1 MAETLRAVTRS
12 PSSPSVRPPALAV
25 TNPSGNR
32 NRVLMDAFP
41 FLIGR
46 QGDNQLVL
54 RDNRISRSHAQI
66 TTEHGQYFVEDLDSR
81 HGVFVNGQR
90 TKRAKLNEGDRI
102 DFGFPDSYRLVF
114 TQEEDELNKF
124 LGQISAAAATGASNL
139 SKLRSLVE
147 VARALQS
154 SLSTSD
160 VLAAVVDAALSV
172 TGAERGFLL
181 LGKDDNLEVSV
192 ARDRRGAPLDISDLT
207 VPRSLINRALR
218 SRRDLLS
225 MTFDSSGP
233 NGVQPD
239 MSVAGLELRSVVCVP
254 LIQVRTGSLQE
265 TVATSLNETVG
276 VLYMDSR
283 GSAAD
288 LSSGNRE
295 ILQTLALEASTILE
309 NARLLDEE
317 RAKQHMEEELNVART
332 IQTGLLP
339 RELPTEGWFRAVGSS
354 IASRQVGG
362 DYYDVRQ
369 INPDLF
375 ACVITDVSG
384 KGVSAA
390 LLAALLQGA
399 FVFASEAAVQI
410 DDVMSRVNRFL
421 YERARGEKYAT
432 VVYCTVSR
440 SGELRWSNAGHP
452 KPLLVR
458 ANSDP
463 RPLESTGLPIG
474 MMDIAAY
481 EAKSLQLEPG
491 DKIVL
496 FSDGVS
502 EAANT
507 QGESFDERRMKDVLR
522 AYASASCAELHAKLI
537 EALKDFSDSEEEE
550 DDITMLVL
558 EYEAEPRP

>member
-1 MAETLRAVTRS
+1 MVTPSGQPAATVRA
-12 PSSPSVRPPALAV
+12 PALAV

-32 NRVLMDAFP
+32 SRAVMDVFP

-46 QGDNQLVL
+46 QGDNHLVL
-54 RDNRISRSHAQI
+54 RDNRISRSHARIAAQNG
-66 TTEHGQYFVEDLDSR
+66 EYFVEDLDSR
-81 HGVFVNGQR
+81 HGVYVNGQR
-90 TKRAKLNEGDRI
+90 VVERGRLKEGDRI
-102 DFGFPDSYRLVF
+102 DFGFQDSYRMVF
-114 TQEEDELNKF
+114 TLEEDELNKF

-154 SLSTSD
+154 SLSTHD

-181 LGKDDNLEVSV
+181 LGKDDQLEVSV
-192 ARDRRGAPLDISDLT
+192 ARDRRGAPLDPSDLS
-207 VPRSLINRALR
+207 VPRTLINRALR
-218 SRRDLLS
+218 TRRELLS
-225 MTFDSSGP
+225 MTFDPSGAD
-233 NGVQPD
+233 GVRPD

-265 TVATSLNETVG
+265 TVATSLNNTVG

-283 GSAAD
+283 QAAAD

-317 RAKQHMEEELNVART
+317 RAKQHLEEELNVART

-339 RELPTEGWFRAVGSS
+339 RELPVDGWFRAAGSS

-362 DYYDVRQ
+362 DYFDVRQ
-369 INPDLF
+369 VNPDLF

-432 VVYCTVSR
+432 VVYCTVHR
-440 SGELRWSNAGHP
+440 GGELRWSNAGHP

-458 ANSDP
+458 PNAEP
-463 RPLESTGLPIG
+463 QALESTGIPIG

-481 EAKSLQLEPG
+481 EVKSIQLQPG

-502 EAANT
+502 EAVNMK
-507 QGESFDERRMKDVLR
+507 GECFDKRRLHEILR
-522 AYASASCAELHAKLI
+522 AYAAAGCAELHAKLV
-537 EALKDFSDSEEEE
+537 EAVEEFSDGDEQE
-550 DDITMLVL
+550 DDITTLVL
-558 EYEAEPRP
+558 EYQP

>member
-1 MAETLRAVTRS
+1 M
-12 PSSPSVRPPALAV
+12 

-32 NRVLMDAFP
+32 SRVTIDVVP

-46 QGDNQLVL
+46 QGDNHLVL
-54 RDNRISRSHAQI
+54 RDNRISRSHARI
-66 TTEHGQYFVEDLDSR
+66 TAENGEYFVEDLDSR
-81 HGVFVNGQR
+81 HGTFLNGQR
-90 TKRAKLNEGDRI
+90 IKRGKLREGDRI
-102 DFGFPDSYRLVF
+102 DFGFHDSYRLVF
-114 TQEEDELNKF
+114 TLEEDELNRF
-124 LGQISAAAATGASNL
+124 LGQISAAASTGASNL

-154 SLSTSD
+154 SLSTDD

-181 LGKDDNLEVSV
+181 LSKDDQLEVSV
-192 ARDRRGAPLDISDLT
+192 ARDKRGALLEQSDLT
-207 VPRSLINRALR
+207 VPRSLIHRALR
-218 SRRDLLS
+218 TRRDLLS
-225 MTFDSSGP
+225 MTFDPTGAD
-233 NGVQPD
+233 GITPD

-265 TVATSLNETVG
+265 TVATSLNQTVG

-283 GSAAD
+283 QSAAD

-317 RAKQHMEEELNVART
+317 RAKQHMEDELNVART

-339 RELPTEGWFRAVGSS
+339 RELPSDGWLRAAGSS

-362 DYYDVRQ
+362 DFFDVRQ
-369 INPDLF
+369 LNPDLF

-399 FVFASEAAVQI
+399 FVFASDGGAPIE
-410 DDVMSRVNRFL
+410 DVMSRVNRFL
-421 YERARGEKYAT
+421 YERAQGEKYAT
-432 VVYCTVSR
+432 VVYCTISR
-440 SGELRWSNAGHP
+440 TGELRWSNAGHP

-458 ANSDP
+458 ANAEP
-463 RPLESTGLPIG
+463 VPLDSTGLPIG
-474 MMDIAAY
+474 MMDVATY
-481 EAKSLQLEPG
+481 EAKSIQLEPG
-491 DKIVL
+491 DKILL
-496 FSDGVS
+496 FSDGVT
-502 EAANT
+502 EAANE
-507 QGESFDERRMKDVLR
+507 QGEYFDKRRMKELLLDG
-522 AYASASCAELHAKLI
+522 ASTDFAQLHAKLV
-537 EALKDFSDSEEEE
+537 EGVEDFSEGGDQE

-558 EYEAEPRP
+558 EYQP

>member
-1 MAETLRAVTRS
+1 MTTPAGPA
-12 PSSPSVRPPALAV
+12 PASVRMPALAV

-32 NRVLMDAFP
+32 NRITIDVFP

-54 RDNRISRSHAQI
+54 RDNRISRTHARI
-66 TTEHGQYFVEDLDSR
+66 VAEGSDYFVEDMDSR
-81 HGVFVNGQR
+81 HGVFLNGQR
-90 TKRAKLNEGDRI
+90 TKRGKLHEGDRI
-102 DFGFPDSYRLVF
+102 DFGFQDSYRMVF
-114 TQEEDELNKF
+114 TLEEDELNKF

-154 SLSTSD
+154 SLSTND

-181 LGKDDNLEVSV
+181 LGKDNDLEVSV

-225 MTFDSSGP
+225 MTFDPSGAD
-233 NGVQPD
+233 GVRPD

-339 RELPTEGWFRAVGSS
+339 RELPAVGWFRAMGSS

-362 DYYDVRQ
+362 DYFDVRQ
-369 INPDLF
+369 ISPDLF

-410 DDVMSRVNRFL
+410 GDVMSRVNRFL

-432 VVYCTVSR
+432 VVYCTVNR

-458 ANSDP
+458 ANAEP
-463 RPLESTGLPIG
+463 RALESTGIPIG
-474 MMDIAAY
+474 MMDIASY
-481 EAKSLQLEPG
+481 EVKSIQLEPG

-502 EAANT
+502 EAANA
-507 QGESFDERRMKDVLR
+507 QGECFDKHRMKEVLR
-522 AYASASCAELHAKLI
+522 TYASAGCAELHAKLV
-537 EALKDFSDSEEEE
+537 EAVEEFSDADEE

-558 EYEAEPRP
+558 EYQP

>member
-1 MAETLRAVTRS
+1 M
-12 PSSPSVRPPALAV
+12 SSPGAPSPTPPRSSVRTPALAV

-32 NRVLMDAFP
+32 HRIMIDTSP

-46 QGDNQLVL
+46 QGDNHLVL
-54 RDNRISRSHAQI
+54 RDNRISRTHARI
-66 TTEHGQYFVEDLDSR
+66 ATENGDYFVEDLESR

-90 TKRAKLNEGDRI
+90 SQRSKLHEGDRI

-114 TQEEDELNKF
+114 TLEEDELNRF

-181 LGKDDNLEVSV
+181 LGKDDQLEVSV
-192 ARDRRGAPLDISDLT
+192 ARDRRGTPLDTSDLT

-225 MTFDSSGP
+225 MTFDPSGAD
-233 NGVQPD
+233 GVRPD

-265 TVATSLNETVG
+265 TVAGTMNETVG

-283 GSAAD
+283 QSAAD

-317 RAKQHMEEELNVART
+317 RAKQHLEEELNVARI

-339 RELPTEGWFRAVGSS
+339 RALPAEGWFRAAGSS

-362 DYYDVRQ
+362 DYFDVRQ
-369 INPDLF
+369 INPELF

-399 FVFASEAAVQI
+399 FVFASEAAVRI

-432 VVYCTVSR
+432 VVFCTVSR

-458 ANSDP
+458 PDCEP
-463 RPLESTGLPIG
+463 RPLDSTGIPIG
-474 MMDIAAY
+474 MMDVAEY
-481 EAKSLQLEPG
+481 DVKSIQLDPG

-507 QGESFDERRMKDVLR
+507 QGECFDKRRMNEILR
-522 AYASASCAELHAKLI
+522 THASAGCAELHAVLVGAV
-537 EALKDFSDSEEEE
+537 EEFSDGCEQED

-558 EYEAEPRP
+558 EYQP

>member
-1 MAETLRAVTRS
+1 MIDT
-12 PSSPSVRPPALAV
+12 
-25 TNPSGNR
+25 
-32 NRVLMDAFP
+32 FP

-46 QGDNQLVL
+46 QGDNHLVL
-54 RDNRISRSHAQI
+54 RDNRISRTHARI
-66 TTEHGQYFVEDLDSR
+66 VADHGEHFVEDMDSR
-81 HGVFVNGQR
+81 HGVYVNGQR
-90 TKRAKLNEGDRI
+90 SKRSKLHEGDRI

-114 TQEEDELNKF
+114 TLEEDELNRF

-154 SLSTSD
+154 ALSTSD

-181 LGKDDNLEVSV
+181 LGKDDQLEVSV

-225 MTFDSSGP
+225 MTFDQSGAD
-233 NGVQPD
+233 GVSPD
-239 MSVAGLELRSVVCVP
+239 MSVASLELRSVVCVP

-265 TVATSLNETVG
+265 TVAGTLNETVG

-283 GSAAD
+283 LSAAD

-317 RAKQHMEEELNVART
+317 RAKQHMEEELNVARI

-339 RELPTEGWFRAVGSS
+339 RELPADGWFRAFGSS

-362 DYYDVRQ
+362 DYFDVRQ
-369 INPDLF
+369 ISPDLF

-421 YERARGEKYAT
+421 FERARGEKYAT

-458 ANSDP
+458 SNCEPKS
-463 RPLESTGLPIG
+463 LESTGIPIG

-481 EAKSLQLEPG
+481 EVKSIQLEPG

-502 EAANT
+502 EASNT
-507 QGESFDERRMKDVLR
+507 QGECFDKRRLNEILR
-522 AYASASCAELHAKLI
+522 AHASAGCAELHAKLVDAV
-537 EALKDFSDSEEEE
+537 EEFSDGCEQED

-558 EYEAEPRP
+558 EYQP